1 MASDPDHKSTY
12 ILDQRLYSVLGNLHI
27 RGRSDDTW
35 RPSRAFMEE
44 ASQKLACYVKEAA
57 NGKYNVQLIPFELL
71 RSELDCLLEEVTAHL
86 PDSTVVT
93 TARSLA
99 FGRGL
104 PCLEINRL
112 ITPNQKPRSEWW
124 RLDNGRTRPEC
135 DHYGDI
141 IGVGPRPGFHNLDK
155 QIEAIKVRASG
166 TPVILLE
173 DGAFSGRTLCFVLD
187 RLTKVGI
194 KVAAVV
200 VGYLFPDADRHI
212 RERYNGEI
220 HSWQKPEDLNSHS
233 EWMPDHDFIPFLPG
247 TGRVLGYAASGINRP
262 IYNLNGFHL
271 CRPYVYPFG
280 DPTGW
285 ASIPFETAARFSSQ
299 CIALT
304 ARIFDEI
311 ERLAGQQV
319 TIGDLRTTHCPRIGI
334 PISVHKDDLP
344 PLDVSVSTWL
354 RTGGALASAAIEDS
368 SRSCDAQLVHV

>member
-1 MASDPDHKSTY
+1 MEQKQKSTF

-27 RGRSDDTW
+27 KGRADDEW
-35 RPSRAFMEE
+35 RPSRTFTEE
-44 ASQKLACYVKEAA
+44 VSQKLACYVKEATEGA
-57 NGKYNVQLIPFELL
+57 YNVQLIPFELL
-71 RSELDCLLEEVTAHL
+71 KSELDRLLEEVTVHY

-93 TARSLA
+93 TDRSLA

-124 RLDNGRTRPEC
+124 RFDNGQTNDEG
-135 DHYGDI
+135 DLYGDI
-141 IGVGPRPGFHNLDK
+141 IGLGPRPGYHNLDK

-173 DGAFSGRTLCFVLD
+173 DGAFSGRTLCLVIDQLS
-187 RLTKVGI
+187 KAGI
-194 KVAAVV
+194 KVVAIV
-200 VGYLFPDADRHI
+200 VGYLFPDANRHI
-212 RERYNGEI
+212 REIFNGEI

-262 IYNLNGFHL
+262 IYNLNGFHI
-271 CRPYVYPFG
+271 CRPYIYPFG

-285 ASIPFETAARFSSQ
+285 ASIPFKTAAGFSTQ
-299 CIALT
+299 CILLT

-319 TIGDLRTTHCPRIGI
+319 TIGDLRTSHCPRVGL

-344 PLDVSVSTWL
+344 PLNVPVNTWL
-354 RTGGALASAAIEDS
+354 RTGGVQSSAAIEDS
-368 SRSCDAQLVHV
+368 ARSHNTALACA